1 MKYFKKLVGDR
12 IYLSP
17 RNEEDAEI
25 FTQWLNDFDTTDYI
39 GRSSTVVTLSGEKEY
54 LQKPMAENAR
64 NFAIINLENDKMIG
78 TVGLENIDFINRCAI
93 LGIFIGDKDFRNNGY
108 GAEAIRLLL
117 DYGFNYLNLE
127 SVKLDLLAF
136 NERALACYK
145 KCGFQETGRRRKHR
159 YINGEYYDVIIMDI
173 LKEEFNG
180 EYIKNK
186 NIGKKQ

>member
-17 RNEEDAEI
+17 RNEEDVEI
-25 FTQWLNDFDTTDYI
+25 FTQWLNDFNTTDYI
-39 GRSSTVVTLSGEKEY
+39 GRSSNVVTLSGEKEY
-54 LQKPMAENAR
+54 LQKPMADNAR

-78 TVGLENIDFINRCAI
+78 TVGLENINFIDRYAV

-108 GAEAIRLLL
+108 GSEAIKLLL

-127 SVKLDLLAF
+127 SVKLNLLAF

-145 KCGFQETGRRRKHR
+145 KCGFKETGRRRKHK

-186 NIGKKQ
+186 NIGKQQ